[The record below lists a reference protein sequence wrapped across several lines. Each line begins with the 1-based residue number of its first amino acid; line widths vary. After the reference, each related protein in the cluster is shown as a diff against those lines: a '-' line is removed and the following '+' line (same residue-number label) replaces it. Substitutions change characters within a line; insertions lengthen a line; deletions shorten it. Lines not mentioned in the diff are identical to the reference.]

1 MKKLSDYA
9 KEHGIHYKTA
19 HVHFKKGLIIGAYQ
33 LPTGTIVI
41 PDNYQKPE
49 GASRTAVY
57 ARVSS
62 SQNRSNLETQASRI
76 SQFCSAKGWTVNQ
89 IIKECASGL
98 NDKRPKLIKL
108 LLDKSINRIV
118 VEHSDRLTRFG
129 LNYLI
134 NLYHGDIVIIN
145 EVTENEQD
153 LMQDFVSLVTSFC
166 ARLYGKRRSKRKTEQ
181 LIKELSDD

>member
-19 HVHFKKGLIIGAYQ
+19 HVHFKKGLILGAYQ

-41 PDNYQKPE
+41 PDNYQKPK
-49 GASRTAVY
+49 STNRTSVY
-57 ARVSS
+57 ARVNS
-62 SQNRSNLETQASRI
+62 SQNKKNLESQALRV
-76 SQFCSAKGWTVNQ
+76 SQFCSANGWIVSQ
-89 IIKECASGL
+89 VIKECASGL
-98 NDKRPKLIKL
+98 NDKRPKLMKL

-129 LNYLI
+129 FNYLN
-134 NLYHGDIVIIN
+134 NLYHGEIVIIN
-145 EVTENEQD
+145 EVIEDEQD

-166 ARLYGKRRSKRKTEQ
+166 ARLYGKRRSKRKTEK
-181 LIKELSDD
+181 LIQELSK